1 MSFSALEIWFVRDGG
16 SKFWTSF
23 SSAERETRFLIRRW
37 NWGGGTLLK
46 RFGKGLKPELDVSG
60 GHDGRGSTGRP
71 ILTKSS
77 FLFFFYR
84 DKFFFGIPFNS
95 TFSQR
100 TCGYTG
106 NSLAECAAVMAMDWL
121 GVKFHNIITVAS
133 YRLMYCLYCGR
144 IIDLF
149 DNRNNTIVRGYDVI
163 FLLERT
169 RRLKITIKT
178 AIL

>member
-1 MSFSALEIWFVRDGG
+1 MGFSALEIWFVRDGG

-23 SSAERETRFLIRRW
+23 LSAERETRFLIRRW
-37 NWGGGTLLK
+37 NRGEGRCWNALEKAWNPNLMSVADTIGGGRRGD
-46 RFGKGLKPELDVSG
+46 RFWPSRV
-60 GHDGRGSTGRP
+60 
-71 ILTKSS
+71 
-77 FLFFFYR
+77 FFFFYR

-100 TCGYTG
+100 TSGYTG

-133 YRLMYCLYCGR
+133 YRLMHCFYYGR

-149 DNRNNTIVRGYDVI
+149 DNRNNTIVRGYDII